1 MEKEKQYKNAGS
13 APHPPRSA
21 SPLRS
26 SKNLGGLSWLRWPLE
41 HYSIMLLIIAILF
54 MLGIYGM
61 HIMPKDEFPH
71 ATIRQGV
78 VVAVYP
84 GATSEEIEQQ
94 VARPLER
101 YLFTFG
107 EVKRSKTTTTSQND
121 MCIAMVE
128 LNDDV
133 NNKDE
138 VWSKIKHGL
147 NAFKSQLP
155 AGVLA
160 IVVNDDFG
168 NTSALLIAIESGQRS
183 YRELREYSDNLSDRL
198 RRIPSVANVKLFG
211 EQKEQISLYVDRQR
225 LQAYGIGQQMLFSR
239 LQSQGITT
247 MSGSISDD
255 DQQVPIH
262 VEATENSV
270 EEVANQIIF
279 SDPATG
285 NVVRVRDVAR
295 VVREYDSNSSRIE
308 QDGHPCVLLS
318 MEMTPGNNVVQY
330 GAEVDRVL
338 KEFRESELPDDV
350 TITRIA
356 DKPKVVSMSITS
368 FLRDLLISM
377 AVIILVMM
385 VLFPL
390 RSAIVAAI
398 TIPLSTFV
406 SVAIMYM
413 VGIELNIVTLAA
425 LIVVL
430 GMIVDNAIVVIDGY
444 LEYLGKGY
452 EPKEAA
458 IESARQYFMP
468 MMLATL
474 CICAIFYPFLITMK
488 GVFHDCLEDFPWTI
502 TINLMVSLV
511 LAVTVIPFL
520 EVKIIKKPQQQTHPL
535 PLPAVRGVIT
545 SAAEEPADSPPS
557 QRGAGGGSITRWV
570 QKTYDGVLNK
580 TFRHPWLT
588 MLIGLGVILLSLIIV
603 PALKIRLFPY
613 ADRDQFAV
621 EIFLPDGK
629 GLKETEAVADSVYR
643 VLSNDERITGI
654 TSFIGC
660 SSPRFMDAYAP
671 QMAGKN
677 YAQFIV
683 NTTSDKATLEL
694 LANYQPQLSEAFPNA
709 YVKFKRLD
717 YLSVPEL
724 EYRFY
729 SDNLDSLHVVAERL
743 MERMREMPELEWVH
757 TDFLQPYPI
766 INVELDPVAS
776 AQLGLTRTTAAIAL
790 SATTSDL
797 RVGQIWERRQVGD
810 HSSGM
815 GDYELPI
822 VVKDHA
828 DITFSDIQNVGIATP
843 VTMLSGGLNTT
854 NSTVPLRQV
863 AKVTPKWTESRI
875 MHRGGERCITV
886 TAQFKQGVFTSPVEQ
901 RIASIMQRE
910 IKLPQGVRCEVGG
923 EIEYGD
929 EALPQ
934 IFGGIAI
941 AMLIVFFFLLFNF
954 KKYGITLVCMV
965 ALALMI
971 PGALIGLGLMNR
983 ALGLTSIFGLITL
996 MGMIMRNEILIFEHA
1011 NELVK
1016 RSLTPNP
1023 SPKERGVDTLASEEG
1038 NLQDY
1043 SLPSPLGEGQGVR
1056 LYNEAVR
1063 QAAYDAGKRRM
1074 VPIFL
1079 TTATTAVGVV
1089 PMIIAQSSFWMPVG
1103 VTIFAGGIGSLI
1115 LVVTMLPVVYWKV
1128 NLKKKE
1134 NPPPSPSL

>member
-1 MEKEKQYKNAGS
+1 MN
-13 APHPPRSA
+13 
-21 SPLRS
+21 
-26 SKNLGGLSWLRWPLE
+26 WLKWPLE
-41 HYSIMLLIIAILF
+41 HYSISLLIICILF
-54 MLGIYGM
+54 VLGIFGM
-61 HIMPKDEFPH
+61 WDMPKDEFPH

-84 GATSEEIEQQ
+84 GATTEEVEQQ

-101 YLFTFG
+101 YIFTFG
-107 EVKRSKTTTTSQND
+107 EVNRVKTTTTSQNG
-121 MCIAMVE
+121 MCIVMVK

-147 NAFKSQLP
+147 NGFKAQLP
-155 AGVLA
+155 SGVLA

-183 YRELREYSDNLSDRL
+183 YRELKEYSDDLSDRL

-211 EQKEQISLYVDRQR
+211 EQKEQISLYIDRQR

-239 LQSQGITT
+239 LQAQGITT
-247 MSGSISDD
+247 IAGSISDE

-262 VEATENSV
+262 VEAQEKS
-270 EEVANQIIF
+270 EEEIANQIIF
-279 SDPATG
+279 SDPVSGKVA
-285 NVVRVRDVAR
+285 RVRDVAR
-295 VVREYDSNSSRIE
+295 VVREYEPMSSRIE

-330 GAEVDRVL
+330 GQEVDKVL
-338 KEFRESELPDDV
+338 DEFRLNELPEDV
-350 TITRIA
+350 NVTRIA
-356 DKPKVVSMSITS
+356 DKPKVVAMSVS
-368 FLRDLLISM
+368 DFLRDLLISM
-377 AVIILVMM
+377 LIIILVMM

-398 TIPLSTFV
+398 TIPLTTFV
-406 SVAIMYM
+406 SVSMMYM
-413 VGIELNIVTLAA
+413 AGIELNIVTLAA

-430 GMIVDNAIVVIDGY
+430 GMVVDNAIVVIDGY

-452 EPKEAA
+452 DPKKAA
-458 IESARQYFMP
+458 IDSAKQYFMP
-468 MMLATL
+468 MLLATI

-488 GVFHDCLEDFPWTI
+488 GMFHDCLEDFPITI
-502 TINLMVSLV
+502 TINLMVSLL

-520 EVKIIKKPQQQTHPL
+520 ETRIIKPDKVNTNGN
-535 PLPAVRGVIT
+535 AIT
-545 SAAEEPADSPPS
+545 N
-557 QRGAGGGSITRWV
+557 WV
-570 QKTYDGVLNK
+570 QRTYDKVLDF
-580 TFRHPWLT
+580 TFAHPWVT
-588 MLIGLGVILLSLIIV
+588 ISSGIAVILLSSLIA
-603 PALKIRLFPY
+603 PTLKIRLFPY

-629 GLKETEAVADSVYR
+629 GMAETELVADSVQH
-643 VLSNDERITGI
+643 VLEKDERITGI
-654 TSFIGC
+654 TGFIGC

-683 NTTSDKATLEL
+683 NTKSDKATLEL
-694 LANYQPQLSEAFPNA
+694 LSKYQPMLAEAFPNA

-717 YLSVPEL
+717 YLEVPEL

-729 SDNLDSLHVVAERL
+729 GDNLDSLHIVAERL

-757 TDFLQPYPI
+757 TDYFQPYPV
-766 INVELDPVAS
+766 INVTLDPVTS
-776 AQLGLTRTTAAIAL
+776 AQLGITRTTAQLAL
-790 SATTSDL
+790 SATSSDL
-797 RVGQIWERRQVGD
+797 RVGQIWEGN
-810 HSSGM
+810 
-815 GDYELPI
+815 YELPI
-822 VVKDHA
+822 VVKDDA
-828 DITFSDIQNVGIATP
+828 DMTFSDIANLGIASP
-843 VTMLSGGLNTT
+843 MSIVSSGVQQT
-854 NSTVPLRQV
+854 NSTVPLRQI
-863 AKVTPKWTESRI
+863 AKVGPKWSESRI
-875 MHRGGERCITV
+875 LHRGGERCITV
-886 TAQFKQGVFTSPVEQ
+886 TAQFIQGVFTAPIEKEIA
-901 RIASIMQRE
+901 RIMEEE
-910 IKLPQGVRCEVGG
+910 IELPQGVRSEVGG

-934 IFGGIAI
+934 IYGGIII
-941 AMLIVFFFLLFNF
+941 AMIIVFFFLLFNF
-954 KKYGITLVCMV
+954 KKYGITTICMV
-965 ALALMI
+965 ALALMT

-1011 NELVK
+1011 IDLINKYVAEHGDW
-1016 RSLTPNP
+1016 T
-1023 SPKERGVDTLASEEG
+1023 VDRKA
-1038 NLQDY
+1038 
-1043 SLPSPLGEGQGVR
+1043 
-1056 LYNEAVR
+1056 YNEAVR

-1115 LVVTMLPVVYWKV
+1115 MVVTMLPVIYWKV
-1128 NLKKKE
+1128 STK
-1134 NPPPSPSL
+1134 

>member
-1 MEKEKQYKNAGS
+1 MKNA
-13 APHPPRSA
+13 
-21 SPLRS
+21 
-26 SKNLGGLSWLRWPLE
+26 NWLRWPLE
-41 HYSIMLLIIAILF
+41 HYSIALLIVGILF
-54 MLGIYGM
+54 VMGIYGM
-61 HIMPKDEFPH
+61 YVMPKDEFPH

-84 GATSEEIEQQ
+84 GATSEEVEQQ

-107 EVKRSKTTTTSQND
+107 EVNRKKTTTQSQNG
-121 MCIAMVE
+121 MCIVMVK

-147 NAFKSQLP
+147 NGFKAQLP
-155 AGVLA
+155 TGVLA

-168 NTSALLIAIESGQRS
+168 NTSALLIAIESDQRS
-183 YRELREYSDNLSDRL
+183 YRELKQYSDDLSDRL

-211 EQKEQISLYVDRQR
+211 EQKEQISLYIDRQR

-239 LQSQGITT
+239 LQAQGITT

-262 VEATENSV
+262 VEAQENS
-270 EEVANQIIF
+270 EEEIANQIIF

-285 NVVRVRDVAR
+285 KVARVRDVAR
-295 VVREYDSNSSRIE
+295 VVREYEPMSSRIE

-330 GAEVDRVL
+330 GQEVDQVL
-338 KEFRESELPDDV
+338 NDFRQNELPEDV
-350 TITRIA
+350 NVTRIA
-356 DKPKVVSMSITS
+356 DKPKVVAKSVSD

-377 AVIILVMM
+377 AIIILVMM
-385 VLFPL
+385 VLFPI
-390 RSAIVAAI
+390 RSAIVAAA

-406 SVAIMYM
+406 SVAVMYM
-413 VGIELNIVTLAA
+413 MGIELNIITLAA

-430 GMIVDNAIVVIDGY
+430 GMIVDNSIVVIDGY
-444 LEYLGKGY
+444 LEYLGKGFK
-452 EPKEAA
+452 PFDAA

-468 MMLATL
+468 MLLATI

-488 GVFHDCLEDFPWTI
+488 GMFHDCLEDFPVTI

-520 EVKIIKKPQQQTHPL
+520 ETRIIKPDKVTT
-535 PLPAVRGVIT
+535 GDNKIT
-545 SAAEEPADSPPS
+545 K
-557 QRGAGGGSITRWV
+557 WV
-570 QKTYDGVLNK
+570 QNTYNKVLDW
-580 TFRHPWLT
+580 TFANPWLT
-588 MLIGLGVILLSLIIV
+588 IGGGIAVILLSTLIA
-603 PALKIRLFPY
+603 PTLKIRLFPY

-621 EIFLPDGK
+621 EIYLPDGK
-629 GLKETEAVADSVYR
+629 GLAETELIADSVQH
-643 VLSNDERITGI
+643 VLEKDERISGI
-654 TSFIGC
+654 TAFIGC

-671 QMAGKN
+671 QMAGNN

-683 NTTSDKATLEL
+683 NTTDEYATLDL
-694 LANYQPQLSEAFPNA
+694 LAKYQPMLSEAFPNA

-717 YLSVPEL
+717 YLEVPEL

-729 SDNLDSLHVVAERL
+729 GDNLDSLHVVADRL
-743 MERMREMPELEWVH
+743 MERMRQMPGLEWVH
-757 TDFLQPYPI
+757 TDYLQPYPI
-766 INVELDPVAS
+766 INVKLDPVKS
-776 AQLGLTRTTAAIAL
+776 AQLGITRTTAQLAL
-790 SATTSDL
+790 SATSSDL
-797 RVGQIWERRQVGD
+797 RVGQIWED
-810 HSSGM
+810 N
-815 GDYELPI
+815 YELPI
-822 VVKDHA
+822 VVKDDA
-828 DITFSDIQNVGIATP
+828 DMTFSGIANLGITSP
-843 VTMLSGGLNTT
+843 TTLVSSGLHSS
-854 NSTVPLRQV
+854 NSTVPLRSIADV
-863 AKVTPKWTESRI
+863 KPRWTESRI

-886 TAQFKQGVFTSPVEQ
+886 TGVFRQGVFTAPIESEVA
-901 RIASIMQRE
+901 RIMQEEVR
-910 IKLPQGVRCEVGG
+910 LPQGVRSEVGG

-929 EALPQ
+929 EAMPQ
-934 IFGGIAI
+934 IIGGITI
-941 AMLIVFFFLLFNF
+941 AMIIVFFFILFNF
-954 KKYGITLVCMV
+954 KKYGVTTVCMV
-965 ALALMI
+965 ALALMT

-1011 NELVK
+1011 IDLIKKYVAEHGDW
-1016 RSLTPNP
+1016 T
-1023 SPKERGVDTLASEEG
+1023 VDRMA
-1038 NLQDY
+1038 
-1043 SLPSPLGEGQGVR
+1043 
-1056 LYNEAVR
+1056 YNNVVR
-1063 QAAYDAGKRRM
+1063 QAAYEAGKRRM

-1115 LVVTMLPVVYWKV
+1115 MVVTMLPVIYWKV
-1128 NLKKKE
+1128 STK
-1134 NPPPSPSL
+1134 

>member
-1 MEKEKQYKNAGS
+1 MGKKS
-13 APHPPRSA
+13 
-21 SPLRS
+21 
-26 SKNLGGLSWLRWPLE
+26 SWLKWPLQ
-41 HYSIMLLIIAILF
+41 HYSISLLIVGILF
-54 MLGIYGM
+54 VLGIYGM
-61 HIMPKDEFPH
+61 YVMPKDEFPN

-101 YLFTFG
+101 YLFTYG
-107 EVKRSKTTTTSQND
+107 EVNRAKTTTTSQNG
-121 MCIAMVE
+121 MCIVMVK
-128 LNDDV
+128 LNDNV

-147 NAFKSQLP
+147 NTFKPQLP
-155 AGVLA
+155 SGVLA

-168 NTSALLIAIESGQRS
+168 NTSALLIAIESNQRS
-183 YRELREYSDNLSDRL
+183 YRELKQYSDDLSDRL

-211 EQKEQISLYVDRQR
+211 EQKEQISLYIDRKR
-225 LQAYGIGQQMLFSR
+225 LQAYGIGQQMLFSQ

-247 MSGSISDD
+247 LSGSIDDD
-255 DQQVPIH
+255 DQQIPIH
-262 VEATENSV
+262 VESTENS
-270 EEVANQIIF
+270 EEEIASMIIF
-279 SDPATG
+279 SDPVSG
-285 NVVRVRDVAR
+285 KVVRVRDIAR
-295 VVREYDSNSSRIE
+295 VVREYEPNASRIE
-308 QDGHPCVLLS
+308 QNGHPCVLLS
-318 MEMTPGNNVVQY
+318 MEMTPGNNVIQY
-330 GAEVDRVL
+330 GEEVDRVL
-338 KEFRESELPDDV
+338 DEFRTSELPEDV
-350 TITRIA
+350 NVTRIA

-377 AVIILVMM
+377 AIIIVVMM
-385 VLFPL
+385 VLFPI

-430 GMIVDNAIVVIDGY
+430 GMIVDNSIVVIDGY

-452 EPKEAA
+452 EPKVAA

-468 MMLATL
+468 MMLATI
-474 CICAIFYPFLITMK
+474 CICAIFFPFLFTMK
-488 GVFHDCLEDFPWTI
+488 GIFHDCLQAFPWTI
-502 TINLMVSLV
+502 TINLMVSLI

-520 EVKIIKKPQQQTHPL
+520 EIRIIKPDKVNTDGNAITH
-535 PLPAVRGVIT
+535 
-545 SAAEEPADSPPS
+545 
-557 QRGAGGGSITRWV
+557 WV
-570 QKTYDGVLNK
+570 QNTYNRVLAW
-580 TFRHPWLT
+580 TFKNPWLT
-588 MLIGLGVILLSLIIV
+588 IVGGIGIILLSTIIV
-603 PALKIRLFPY
+603 PTLKIRLFPY

-629 GLKETEAVADSVYR
+629 GMKETEVIADSVR
-643 VLSNDERITGI
+643 HVLQKDERIVDI

-671 QMAGKN
+671 QMAGAN

-683 NTTSDKATLEL
+683 NTTSDQATLDL
-694 LANYQPQLSEAFPNA
+694 LAEYQPRLSEIFPNA

-717 YLSVPEL
+717 YLEVNEL

-729 SDNLDSLHVVAERL
+729 GDNLDSLHVAAERL
-743 MERMREMPELEWVH
+743 MERMRKMPELEWVH
-757 TDFLQPYPI
+757 TDFMQPYPI

-776 AQLGLTRTTAAIAL
+776 AQLGFTRASAQLAIG
-790 SATTSDL
+790 ATSSNL
-797 RVGQIWERRQVGD
+797 RVGQIWEGNYD
-810 HSSGM
+810 
-815 GDYELPI
+815 LPI
-822 VVKDHA
+822 VVKD
-828 DITFSDIQNVGIATP
+828 DTDMTFSGIGSLGMSSP
-843 VTMLSGGLNTT
+843 MSMLSGAINNT
-854 NSTVPLRQV
+854 NSTVPLSQI
-863 AKVTPKWTESRI
+863 AKVKPEWSESRI
-875 MHRGGERCITV
+875 QHRGGERCITV
-886 TAQFKQGVFTSPVEQ
+886 TAQFANGVYTAPVEKE
-901 RIASIMQRE
+901 IARIMQSE
-910 IKLPQGVRCEVGG
+910 IKMPQGVRSEVGG

-929 EALPQ
+929 EAMPQ

-941 AMLIVFFFLLFNF
+941 ALVIVFFFLLFNF
-954 KKYGITLVCMV
+954 KKYGITTICMA
-965 ALALMI
+965 ALGLMT

-1011 NELVK
+1011 IQQRKKLLSE
-1016 RSLTPNP
+1016 
-1023 SPKERGVDTLASEEG
+1023 SEETDR
-1038 NLQDY
+1038 QA
-1043 SLPSPLGEGQGVR
+1043 
-1056 LYNEAVR
+1056 YNEAVKK
-1063 QAAYDAGKRRM
+1063 AAYDAGKRRM

-1115 LVVTMLPVVYWKV
+1115 MVVTMLPVVYWKV
-1128 NLKKKE
+1128 STK
-1134 NPPPSPSL
+1134 

>member
-1 MEKEKQYKNAGS
+1 MN
-13 APHPPRSA
+13 
-21 SPLRS
+21 
-26 SKNLGGLSWLRWPLE
+26 WLRWPLE
-41 HYSIMLLIIAILF
+41 HYSISLLIILILF
-54 MLGIYGM
+54 VMGIYGM
-61 HIMPKDEFPH
+61 YVMPKDEFPH

-84 GATSEEIEQQ
+84 GATSEEVEQQ

-101 YLFTFG
+101 YLFTYG
-107 EVKRSKTTTTSQND
+107 EVNRTKTTTTSQNG
-121 MCIAMVE
+121 MCIVMVK

-147 NAFKSQLP
+147 NTFKSSLP

-160 IVVNDDFG
+160 VVVNDDFG
-168 NTSALLIAIESGQRS
+168 NTSALLIAVESGQRS
-183 YRELREYSDNLSDRL
+183 YRELKDYSDRLSDRL

-211 EQKEQISLYVDRQR
+211 EQKEHISLYVDRER
-225 LQAYGIGQQMLFSR
+225 LQAYGVGQQMLFSR
-239 LQSQGITT
+239 LQAQGITT

-262 VEATENSV
+262 VAPTENSV
-270 EEVANQIIF
+270 EEIANQIIF
-279 SDPATG
+279 SDPVSGKVA
-285 NVVRVRDVAR
+285 RVRDVAR
-295 VVREYDSNSSRIE
+295 VVREYDTQSSRIE

-318 MEMTPGNNVVQY
+318 MEMTPGNNVVEY
-330 GAEVDRVL
+330 GKEIDQVL
-338 KEFRESELPDDV
+338 DEFRQSELPDDV

-356 DKPKVVSMSITS
+356 DKPKVVALSVSD

-377 AVIILVMM
+377 VIIILVMM

-390 RSAIVAAI
+390 RSAIVASI

-444 LEYLGKGY
+444 LEYLGKGLA
-452 EPKEAA
+452 PKDAA
-458 IESARQYFMP
+458 IESSRQYFMP

-474 CICAIFYPFLITMK
+474 CICAIFYPFLLTMK
-488 GVFHDCLEDFPWTI
+488 GMFHDALEDFPVTI
-502 TINLMVSLV
+502 TINLMVSLL

-520 EVKIIKKPQQQTHPL
+520 EVRIIKPGKVSTNGRSTSGRLLPQGRKNAITH
-535 PLPAVRGVIT
+535 
-545 SAAEEPADSPPS
+545 
-557 QRGAGGGSITRWV
+557 WV
-570 QKTYDGVLNK
+570 QNTYNKVLDW
-580 TFRHPWLT
+580 TFGHPWLT
-588 MLIGLGVILLSLIIV
+588 VGGGIGVILLSCLIM
-603 PALKIRLFPY
+603 PTLKIRLFPY

-621 EIFLPDGK
+621 EIFMPEGK
-629 GLKETEAVADSVYR
+629 GMAETEVIADSVYR
-643 VLSNDERITGI
+643 ALRPDERITGI

-683 NTTSDKATLEL
+683 NTTSDKATLDL
-694 LANYQPQLSEAFPNA
+694 LAQYQPQLSEAFPNA

-717 YLSVPEL
+717 YLEVNEL

-729 SDNLDSLHVVAERL
+729 GENLDSLHTVAERL

-757 TDFLQPYPI
+757 TDYLQPYPI
-766 INVELDPVAS
+766 INVKLDPVTS
-776 AQLGLTRTTAAIAL
+776 AQLGITRTTAALAL
-790 SATTSDL
+790 SATSSDL
-797 RVGQIWERRQVGD
+797 RVGQIWEK
-810 HSSGM
+810 
-815 GDYELPI
+815 DYELPI
-822 VVKDHA
+822 IVRDNS
-828 DITFSDIQNVGIATP
+828 DMTYSDIENLGVATP
-843 VTMLSGGLNTT
+843 ISMVSAGLTSSNK
-854 NSTVPLRQV
+854 TVPLRQI
-863 AKVTPKWTESRI
+863 AKVSPLWSESRI
-875 MHRGGERCITV
+875 LHRGGERCITV
-886 TAQFKQGVFTSPVEQ
+886 TAQFAQGVYTAPVEQ
-901 RIASIMQRE
+901 RIAQIMQEE
-910 IKLPQGVRCEVGG
+910 IDIPQGVRCEVGG

-929 EALPQ
+929 EAMPQ
-934 IFGGIAI
+934 IIGGIVI
-941 AMLIVFFFLLFNF
+941 AMIIVFFFLLFNF
-954 KKYGITLVCMV
+954 KKYGITLVCMA
-965 ALALMI
+965 ALGLMI

-1011 NELVK
+1011 IDLIKKYIAEHGERQRVGE
-1016 RSLTPNP
+1016 P
-1023 SPKERGVDTLASEEG
+1023 STGIWTVDRKA
-1038 NLQDY
+1038 
-1043 SLPSPLGEGQGVR
+1043 
-1056 LYNEAVR
+1056 YNDAVR

-1115 LVVTMLPVVYWKV
+1115 MVVTMLPVIYWKV
-1128 NLKKKE
+1128 STK
-1134 NPPPSPSL
+1134 